1 MKCIVYSH
9 DEETGLELRDELR
22 RSREKTGGK
31 KARRGKDAGEK
42 TTARYCDSAA
52 FCGTT
57 DSWADEVHVD
67 VSCPHGRDIA
77 ALYKAADKTVK
88 VVEFE
93 GPAPKAEDV
102 DADGQPNPPE
112 TETEEERKEREA
124 KEALAKL
131 NGE

>member
-9 DEETGLELRDELR
+9 NEDTGFERRDELR
-22 RSREKTGGK
+22 RANEKTGGK
-31 KARRGKDAGEK
+31 KVRRGKSAGEK

-67 VSCPHGRDIA
+67 VSCPHGQDIA
-77 ALYKAADKTVK
+77 ALYKATDSGVK

-93 GPAPKAEDV
+93 GPAPDIEEEDDTPPEETGAEKAE
-102 DADGQPNPPE
+102 
-112 TETEEERKEREA
+112 RE
-124 KEALAKL
+124 KREALAQI